1 MYDESE
7 TLNSVVLTTTE
18 SDNSALVSADDPY
31 DSFLYIVATLFGLCL
46 CLCGVGLVIRKV
58 ENTSNAQVHGHVFDV
73 KSMSSAVSNECEI
86 HYFPDPAPNVQMVDE
101 KESIINCDVDTTDIK
116 VWLTDTVTL
125 PMYFDSFIAN
135 GFNTLENVKGITTE
149 SQLTELGI
157 HKVGHQKRILD

>member
-1 MYDESE
+1 MYPRAMFAIHIQ
-7 TLNSVVLTTTE
+7 TIIMH
-18 SDNSALVSADDPY
+18 
-31 DSFLYIVATLFGLCL
+31 LYIVATLFGLCL

-101 KESIINCDVDTTDIK
+101 KESNCDVDTTDIK

-135 GFNTLENVKGITTE
+135 GFNTLENVKAITRRTTNGGTTICRCRQ
-149 SQLTELGI
+149 SCKI
-157 HKVGHQKRILD
+157 FFRIK